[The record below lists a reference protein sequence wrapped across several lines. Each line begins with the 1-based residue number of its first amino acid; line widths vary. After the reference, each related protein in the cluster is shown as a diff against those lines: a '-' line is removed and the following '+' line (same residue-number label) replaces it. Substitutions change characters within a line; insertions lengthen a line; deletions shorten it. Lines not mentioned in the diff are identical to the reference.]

1 MVGIKK
7 TFFTHESFFFTKQ
20 MSIPEE
26 LYLIEE
32 EGKYMSSLIMKL
44 NEESKSSKREILA
57 LGQKVDELTKGLKKL
72 VSVKCSLTYVA
83 IK

>member
-1 MVGIKK
+1 MVGMKK
-7 TFFTHESFFFTKQ
+7 CSLHNFFTKH

-44 NEESKSSKREILA
+44 NEESKSSKREISVLS
-57 LGQKVDELTKGLKKL
+57 QKVDELNKGLKE
-72 VSVKCSLTYVA
+72 
-83 IK
+83 INFR